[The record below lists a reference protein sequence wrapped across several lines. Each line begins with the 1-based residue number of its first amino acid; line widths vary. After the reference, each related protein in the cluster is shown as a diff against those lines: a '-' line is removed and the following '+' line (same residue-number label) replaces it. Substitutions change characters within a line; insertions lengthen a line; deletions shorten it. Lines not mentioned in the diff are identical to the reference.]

1 MDNPFPTFT
10 VAKPPVVW
18 PRSAGVLAKGWHSRK
33 ESVVDNSSYALFL
46 ILGTALVFADGQVI
60 YRSGLRYLAN
70 SYSDRNSARSMAR
83 LVSTLFH
90 LAVLGVLAMISTVHV
105 AAGTPMESV
114 VLRLG
119 IVLVVL
125 ALAHGITVSAL
136 TRIAN
141 RLGVENGTM
150 RRRQAHDEHRTQD
163 HYNALAEQRVP
174 VEEVDCVAE

>member
-1 MDNPFPTFT
+1 MDN
-10 VAKPPVVW
+10 
-18 PRSAGVLAKGWHSRK
+18 G
-33 ESVVDNSSYALFL
+33 SYALFL
-46 ILGTALVFADGQVI
+46 ILGIALVAADGQVI

-90 LAVLGVLAMISTVHV
+90 LAVLGVLAMISTIHV

-136 TRIAN
+136 TRIRN
-141 RLGVENGTM
+141 RLEVENATM
-150 RRRQAHDEHRTQD
+150 RRMQAHEDRAHD
-163 HYNALAEQRVP
+163 HHTSIAEQRFP
-174 VEEVDCVAE
+174 VEEVDYVTETRYQSPTAD

>member
-90 LAVLGVLAMISTVHV
+90 LAVLGVLALISTIHI
-105 AAGTPMESV
+105 AADTPMEAV

-119 IVLVVL
+119 VVL
-125 ALAHGITVSAL
+125 LTLAAAHGITVSAL
-136 TRIAN
+136 TRIRN
-141 RLGVENGTM
+141 RLEVENATM
-150 RRRQAHDEHRTQD
+150 RRMKIAD
-163 HYNALAEQRVP
+163 QR
-174 VEEVDCVAE
+174 